1 MHTVHIIIAILVVLL
16 AATIYMWFTKPTA
29 VQIIPATQETC
40 DCSNQIDEA
49 YDIGY
54 ADGFNLTTVAEED
67 DNAVETFYDY
77 ETSKKKSK
85 KDENTAG
92 KGKKYQKST
101 GSPVVKQVGGL
112 CPKDTQEITSGKNKG
127 KCQRTGDWY
136 KTYRGVDE
144 KGRAFT
150 CTGGR
155 VSNGKQCVCDEA
167 SGKQWN
173 GKKCMCTSGYDW
185 DSKSKRCIKKGQF
198 KDLLNKVN
206 AKKPAASGSKSC
218 PQFQKWDGSKCVCDY
233 AAGVNWDGSKC
244 VCDTNAGYQWNG
256 SKCVKKDGTKCPS
269 GQYFDIYTA
278 KCKKP

>member
-1 MHTVHIIIAILVVLL
+1 MPKKIAKRMTTNAPASSILVFIRTR
-16 AATIYMWFTKPTA
+16 ATIIKYFNFHVKNIYYIYTKNTYRSHNHCNSRGSPCRDDLHVDHQALCRPNHST
-29 VQIIPATQETC
+29 TQETC
-40 DCSNQIDEA
+40 DCSNKIDEA
-49 YDIGY
+49 YDLGY
-54 ADGFNLTTVAEED
+54 SDGSNLTTIADED

-101 GSPVVKQVGGL
+101 GSPIVKQVGGL

-155 VSNGKQCVCDEA
+155 VSNGKQCVCD
-167 SGKQWN
+167 
-173 GKKCMCTSGYDW
+173 
-185 DSKSKRCIKKGQF
+185 
-198 KDLLNKVN
+198 
-206 AKKPAASGSKSC
+206 
-218 PQFQKWDGSKCVCDY
+218 
-233 AAGVNWDGSKC
+233 
-244 VCDTNAGYQWNG
+244 TNAGYQWNG

-269 GQYFDIYTA
+269 GQYFDNYTA